1 MGERMS
7 TPIRFRIRRGDFE
20 VELEGDPG
28 YVKPQ
33 YEELLK
39 EFKPSV
45 VSGPLQPSGSTRVVE
60 VETKTTTVTAR
71 IEHLLQSG
79 FLDQPKPL
87 REIIDEL
94 ARIGFSYGNKTV
106 DNALRD
112 LVRKQIIRRV
122 GAKGSY
128 RYVRR

>member
-1 MGERMS
+1 MDERTS
-7 TPIRFRIRRGDFE
+7 TTIRFHIRRGDFE

-45 VSGPLQPSGSTRVVE
+45 VAGPLQPTGSTRGDDI
-60 VETKTTTVTAR
+60 ETNATTVTAR

-79 FLDQPKPL
+79 FLDQPRPL

-128 RYVRR
+128 KYVRR